1 MADNA
6 QALQQL
12 SDDLKASRTEG
23 AKAPVAEKAAAAK
36 APVAPKVPVAEK

>member
-12 SDDLKASRTEG
+12 SDDLKASR
-23 AKAPVAEKAAAAK
+23 KDAAK
-36 APVAPKVPVAEK
+36 APVAPKAAKAPVAPKTETAPPK